1 MYPDMVLLDF
11 SGSEDNFVVSEEEIN
26 IGISVMKGNAVLK
39 DALDAVLSTMTVG
52 DFNAMMAEATAIQP
66 ING

>member
-1 MYPDMVLLDF
+1 MVLLDF

-39 DALDAVLSTMTVG
+39 DALDAVLSTMTVD

>member
-1 MYPDMVLLDF
+1 MVLLDF
-11 SGSEDNFVVSEEEIN
+11 SESEDNFVVSEEEIN
-26 IGISVMKGNAVLK
+26 IGISVMKGNTVLK
-39 DALDAVLSTMTVG
+39 DALDAVLSTMTAD